1 MIQVTECFGCGLCA
15 VVCPCGA
22 LEIKLNRQGF
32 FTPAAYPERCIKCG
46 LCERV
51 CPLRSRRE
59 AAAAIGCLA
68 GWSLDPAVR
77 SKSSSGG
84 IGFEL
89 ARAALRS
96 GYRVCAAGYDA
107 ASGTVRHFVADHEDQ
122 LGAAAGSKYLQSF
135 TFDAFAEFRKPGRFA
150 VFGTPC
156 QIAGVREY
164 AELKKRTEDFLLI
177 DFFCHGVPSLR
188 LWQKYLAGAEA
199 ATGPVRRARW
209 RTKDLRDWHD
219 SYAIALEGDKGALVS
234 GAREGDLFYRFFL
247 GGLCRNPS
255 CVKDCRFQ
263 GMSSAAD
270 LRLGDAWGEAYGGDS
285 CGVSAVAVYRE
296 AGQML
301 LDRLENC
308 RLEPY
313 PALVRDKGKHATAYC
328 PPAWRYALDR
338 LAGTGSLRSVW
349 VQVKMLTPFF
359 RLRNRIARLFAR
371 N

>member
-1 MIQVTECFGCGLCA
+1 MIEVTECFGCGLCA
-15 VVCPCGA
+15 VVCPSGA

-32 FTPAAYPERCIKCG
+32 FTPVADPGRCVKCG

-59 AAAAIGCLA
+59 STAVLDCFA

-96 GYRVCAAGYDA
+96 GYRVSAAAYDVETA
-107 ASGTVRHFVADHEDQ
+107 TVRHFVTHDEDQ
-122 LGAAAGSKYLQSF
+122 LGGAAGSKYLQSF

-156 QIAGVREY
+156 QIAGVREF
-164 AELKKRTEDFLLI
+164 AELKKRTGDFLLI

-188 LWQKYLAGAEA
+188 LWQKYLSDAEA
-199 ATGPVRRARW
+199 VTGPVKRARW
-209 RTKDLRDWHD
+209 RTKDNRDWHD
-219 SYAIALEGDKGALVS
+219 SYAIVLEGENSTLIS
-234 GAREGDLFYRFFL
+234 GAREDDLFYRFFL
-247 GGLCRNPS
+247 GGFCRNPS
-255 CVKDCRFQ
+255 CVNACRFQ

-270 LRLGDAWGEAYGGDS
+270 LRLGDAWGEAYGNDS
-285 CGVSAVAVYRE
+285 RGVSAVAVYSE
-296 AGQML
+296 AGREL
-301 LDRLENC
+301 LGRLENC

-313 PALVRDKGKHATAYC
+313 PGMVRDKAKRKASYS
-328 PPAWRYALDR
+328 PPAWRYALE
-338 LAGTGSLRSVW
+338 
-349 VQVKMLTPFF
+349 
-359 RLRNRIARLFAR
+359 
-371 N
+371 